1 MLKYCAKRLLVMIP
15 ILLGI
20 TLIVFVIINLAPGDA
35 ARMILGEGATE
46 AEIAA
51 LREDLGLNQ
60 PLLVRYF
67 QYIGGLLTGDL
78 GTSYRSHAQ
87 VSQELLLRIPTTLKL
102 TIGSILLTI
111 VFGVTF
117 GVISAMKRN
126 TPLDA
131 VLSIGALT
139 LTSIPSFWL
148 GLILM
153 LIFSL
158 KLGWVSSLGSDSLKN
173 FILPCITLSAA
184 SVGSVV
190 RMTRSSVL
198 EVIGQDYVRTAHA
211 KGLKDFKITMG
222 HILRNSLLPIITT
235 IGLNFAGL
243 MGGAVVTEN
252 VFGMSGIGTLL
263 VNSVA
268 SRDTPLIM
276 GCVIFI
282 ASVICLTNLAVDI
295 IYTFVDPRLRVKG

>member
-1 MLKYCAKRLLVMIP
+1 LARKTKAINDRLTWRKSFNKYKLLYLMLIPGVLWYVLFKYAPMFGIVMAFQNYKVTSGVFGSEWVN
-15 ILLGI
+15 LQNFV
-20 TLIVFVIINLAPGDA
+20 TLFTGDEFLNALKNTVII
-35 ARMILGEGATE
+35 
-46 AEIAA
+46 
-51 LREDLGLNQ
+51 GL
-60 PLLVRYF
+60 
-67 QYIGGLLTGDL
+67 
-78 GTSYRSHAQ
+78 
-87 VSQELLLRIPTTLKL
+87 LKL